1 MEMNGVWRC
10 ENCGEVVEPVDGRAR
25 WAGDRWQH
33 ACGDPQAGHY
43 DCRFFGE
50 ADAVVCKACG
60 EALVSEPRL
69 DWCVACD
76 RKVCVGCI
84 DHIDDESGMRFCV
97 DCAAKE
103 QPVDREADTT
113 AIDAA
118 HRRATDDD
126 LPDEPSADDKL
137 AEWDERMR
145 SLSDD
150 YCPAEHPY
158 PPISTRRPRE
168 ERR

>member
-1 MEMNGVWRC
+1 MNIDTCPICYVRC
-10 ENCGEVVEPVDGRAR
+10 RPMGI
-25 WAGDRWQH
+25 
-33 ACGDPQAGHY
+33 GHK
-43 DCRFFGE
+43 CN
-50 ADAVVCKACG
+50 
-60 EALVSEPRL
+60 PRRL
-69 DWCVACD
+69 A
-76 RKVCVGCI
+76 
-84 DHIDDESGMRFCV
+84 
-97 DCAAKE
+97 
-103 QPVDREADTT
+103 